1 MHVLVLI
8 LFITDYCLHNI
19 SDVLPDDQV
28 GPLIV
33 PAFYVPSTSVV
44 LPKMLESLTDE
55 QIPKGLRGANEGEMA
70 EKEVYDFLKDYYS
83 QKEGAALI
91 INNNTLAHPEATKK
105 EIAQDEGKQEADF
118 IIVDKDIQTLINIEV
133 KTFLGKYPEKPKKDW
148 PKEKVK
154 KQMSKVREIVGDAF
168 QSDIKGPWKIVSI
181 VFYLE
186 SESDLKICSSC
197 NDYITKGKNE
207 LLEALE
213 KLHAKRKAE
222 VANLTTYIKDFVAIC
237 KFLLFCCPVISL
249 PVLGNLSKVIK
260 DSIVKKSGTRENIGI
275 YCFPT
280 PQQRG
285 VLCHPWL
292 IFAAPFGS
300 GKTLFMI
307 VKAIELADAGEKV
320 LFLVFVDGRIHG
332 SDKKTL
338 LCLDLEEKFKNHPL
352 IKVKMVPFVDGKM
365 DNLKGTY
372 LELIILIL

>member
-1 MHVLVLI
+1 
-8 LFITDYCLHNI
+8 
-19 SDVLPDDQV
+19 
-28 GPLIV
+28 
-33 PAFYVPSTSVV
+33 
-44 LPKMLESLTDE
+44 MLESLIADE
-55 QIPKGLRGANEGEMA
+55 QVPEGLRGDNKGEMA
-70 EKEVYDFLKDYYS
+70 EKQVYDFLKDYYS
-83 QKEGAALI
+83 KKKGAALI
-91 INNNTLAHPEATKK
+91 IHNNTLAHPDATKK
-105 EIAQDEGKQEADF
+105 EIAQDKGKQEADF
-118 IIVDKDIQTLINIEV
+118 LIVDKDIQTLTNIEV
-133 KTFLGKYPEKPKKDW
+133 KTFLGKHPDPEKPEEDW

-154 KQMSKVREIVGDAF
+154 KQMRKVREIVGDAF
-168 QSDIKGPWKIVSI
+168 QSDIKGPWKIVSV

-186 SESDLKICSSC
+186 SEPDLKICSSC

-222 VANLTTYIKDFVAIC
+222 VANLTKYVIDFVTIC

-249 PVLGNLSKVIK
+249 PVLGNLSKVIE
-260 DSIVKKSGTRENIGI
+260 DSVVKKSGTRENIGI

-307 VKAIELADAGEKV
+307 VKAIELADAGEGV
-320 LFLVFVDGRIHG
+320 LFLVFVDGHICG

-338 LCLDLEEKFKNHPL
+338 LCLDLEEKFKNHPQ
-352 IKVKMVPFVDGKM
+352 IKVQMVQFKDGKT
-365 DNLKGTY
+365 DNLKGMHVGNQ
-372 LELIILIL
+372 